1 MTKATQTITA
11 AVVAVVLY
19 LTFYLGIIPTSSTIQ
34 NEILPVVPFWS
45 LVAFG
50 AYALATLGWG
60 VYSFKDKEA
69 EYKVLLKVCFFFFFC
84 IIMSFLTARSF
95 RKLIKLRLT
104 SAPRALLLIKAITI
118 DELPI
123 C

>member
-19 LTFYLGIIPTSSTIQ
+19 LTFYLGIIPTCPTIQ

-69 EYKVLLKVCFFFFFC
+69 EYKVLLKV
-84 IIMSFLTARSF
+84 SFNFLYCH
-95 RKLIKLRLT
+95 IC
-104 SAPRALLLIKAITI
+104 
-118 DELPI
+118 EL
-123 C
+123 CHF